1 MGLKNYSGF
10 FIGWSND
17 CPEGLRRFLPVI
29 GLGLIG
35 AFAGLGFSI
44 GSTQDDP
51 GDGAFR
57 FEFGRQSVVG
67 VLESDPYP
75 FVHVVESEQYETGHT
90 VMLTGGGKRG
100 PGDRAVVLD
109 GQIVEA
115 EGVPLKRGELD
126 MIQLRGGM
134 NGLRAAEARPV
145 GEAAQRPTPQSLGKW
160 RLTGEICDGKCLAGA
175 MRPGTG
181 IAHKACANL
190 CLEGGL
196 PPVFVST
203 GHVEGEVFFLMADPD
218 GKPVDESVL
227 DYTALLIEVEGEVER
242 RGALLILKIDP
253 ETMRVL

>member
-1 MGLKNYSGF
+1 MKGYDGF
-10 FIGWSND
+10 FIGWSNKW
-17 CPEGLRRFLPVI
+17 PKGLRRFLPAI

-35 AFAGLGFSI
+35 GFAGLGFSI
-44 GSTQDDP
+44 GATQDDP

-57 FEFGRQSVVG
+57 FDFGRQSVVG

-75 FVHVVESEQYETGHT
+75 FVHVVESEQYQVGHT

-100 PGDRAVVLD
+100 PGDRAVQLD

-134 NGLRAAEARPV
+134 SGLRAAEARDV
-145 GEAAQRPTPQSLGKW
+145 GNAVLPEPQSLGKW

-175 MRPGTG
+175 MRPGRG
-181 IAHKACANL
+181 VAHKACANL

-203 GHVEGEVFFLMADPD
+203 GHVEGEFFFLMADPE
-218 GKPVDESVL
+218 GKPVDEAVL
-227 DYTALLIEVEGEVER
+227 DYTAVLIEVEGEVER
-242 RGALLILKIDP
+242 RGSLLIFKIDP
-253 ETMRVL
+253 ATMRVL